1 MLHCLD
7 KIHAGSADMASF
19 EEKNSYQRHIFIHVH
34 LQVTLS
40 SETVRLREHY
50 SRAEGLGPERVA
62 EQKTSPSKGNREIR
76 AGSHRHLILAQVMA
90 VDNIFIYIYI
100 SLNISCGLW
109 VASDKIL
116 AEHNPEPSI
125 EAHAPQTTRELL
137 GAQIRE

>member
-90 VDNIFIYIYI
+90 ADNIFIYIYTY
-100 SLNISCGLW
+100 L
-109 VASDKIL
+109 
-116 AEHNPEPSI
+116 
-125 EAHAPQTTRELL
+125 
-137 GAQIRE
+137 

>member
-50 SRAEGLGPERVA
+50 SRAEGLGPE
-62 EQKTSPSKGNREIR
+62 PSKGNREIR
-76 AGSHRHLILAQVMA
+76 AGSHRHLILALAAQVMA

-100 SLNISCGLW
+100 
-109 VASDKIL
+109 
-116 AEHNPEPSI
+116 
-125 EAHAPQTTRELL
+125 
-137 GAQIRE
+137 

>member
-76 AGSHRHLILAQVMA
+76 AGSHRHLILALAAQVMA
-90 VDNIFIYIYI
+90 VDHIFIYIYI
-100 SLNISCGLW
+100 HISEYQLRA
-109 VASDKIL
+109 V
-116 AEHNPEPSI
+116 EPSI